1 MDIKT
6 FLDNIHEHACCPVC
20 KTTFTNPKQLPCLH
34 SFCLHCLQRIQQ
46 TSGIR
51 DTISCPECRRKF
63 GIPGNG
69 DLNAFPTNFRINSLL
84 DALPVTEC
92 NTGGI
97 KCGNCEK
104 TSGES
109 SYCFTCRSFW
119 CDDCLPLHNRIK
131 TFRDHHALA
140 LKDFKDED
148 FENILKQPTLCGK
161 KGHEKKELE
170 FFCQVCEIT
179 ICNACALLDH
189 EGHAKILLEN
199 VAEER
204 KARVNAAIE
213 SKKRRALEKM
223 TRIAKIDG
231 KCMSI
236 QEQAARVK
244 NDVQQF
250 ADRFIAAVEAQKNHI
265 FDEVEYKMRESLQL
279 LEDQRR
285 PIHCQKLGTRWRLR
299 VRTKAIMAA
308 NSYKK
313 MYGDKETCSNISIMS
328 LRIFG
333 ARLET
338 YSVLCNL
345 EQNFLFIM
353 SSSRLLSKEV
363 KMQETEIEKAE
374 MILKRSVNA
383 QIMQPHELLDKIANE
398 KFEEEDSADCD
409 IEHVMAFFFEGN
421 EKLIDDLKVQ
431 QIGCFESFLTKTS
444 PEDSS
449 AQGKGMREGTVG
461 LKAEIVVTTRN
472 SQKGQCYH
480 EYDRVTLEIRNREGC
495 VGAIKP
501 QIQDNKDGTYKI
513 SYFAKETGTC
523 QASLKVN
530 GEHVLGSPF
539 EVRIK
544 RRQFRPVF
552 SLRQRGFR
560 FHPVT
565 WGVAVND
572 KDEIAVSAHGNHR
585 VQIFASDGTHLRSFG
600 KKGNQQGEFDS
611 PAGIAFHND
620 KILVADRMNHRV
632 QLFSDHGDYL
642 NHFGEKGSRD
652 HQLQFPRGL
661 SIDSDGNIVVA
672 DRDNNLIKIFSLDG
686 RFLRSIGT
694 EGSVIFPH
702 HCIQQDNYLIVSD
715 RGDHCIKIFNREGR
729 FLYKF
734 GKQGIGD
741 GEFDEP
747 GCLAVDKAGHLLVCD
762 SSNHRVQVFKL
773 SGEFV
778 TKFGAYGRRAG
789 EFNRPVSAEVLSNG
803 KIIVTEFGNDR
814 VQIFE

>member
-20 KTTFTNPKQLPCLH
+20 MTRFTNPKQLPCLH

-92 NTGGI
+92 NTSGI

-109 SYCFTCRSFW
+109 AYCFTCCSFW

-131 TFRDHHALA
+131 TFKDHHALA
-140 LKDFKDED
+140 LKDFQDED

-189 EGHAKILLEN
+189 EGHAKILLED
-199 VAEER
+199 AAKER

-250 ADRFIAAVEAQKNHI
+250 ADSFIAAIEAQKNHI

-279 LEDQRR
+279 LGDQRR
-285 PIHCQKLGTRWRLR
+285 PIEE
-299 VRTKAIMAA
+299 
-308 NSYKK
+308 
-313 MYGDKETCSNISIMS
+313 D
-328 LRIFG
+328 
-333 ARLET
+333 
-338 YSVLCNL
+338 
-345 EQNFLFIM
+345 
-353 SSSRLLSKEV
+353 V
-363 KMQETEIEKAE
+363 KMQETEIEKTE

-383 QIMQPHELLDKIANE
+383 QIMQPHELLDKIVNE
-398 KFEEEDSADCD
+398 EVEEEDSVDCD

-431 QIGCFESFLTKTS
+431 QIGCFESFITKTS

-449 AQGKGMREGTVG
+449 AEGKGMREGTVG
-461 LKAEIVVTTRN
+461 LKAEIIVTTRN
-472 SQKGQCYH
+472 SQKGQCYQ

-495 VGAIKP
+495 VSAIKP
-501 QIQDNKDGTYKI
+501 QIQNNKDGTYKI

-523 QASLKVN
+523 EASLKVN

-539 EVRIK
+539 EVQIK

-552 SLRQRGFR
+552 SFGQRSSDSR
-560 FHPVT
+560 T

-572 KDEIAVSAHGNHR
+572 KDEIAVSEHGNHR
-585 VQIFASDGTHLRSFG
+585 VEIFACDGTHLRSFG
-600 KKGNQQGEFDS
+600 EEGNQQGEFDL

-652 HQLQFPRGL
+652 NQLQFPRGL

-672 DRDNNLIKIFSLDG
+672 DRDNKSIKIFSLDG

-694 EGSVIFPH
+694 EGSFSFPI
-702 HCIQQDNYLIVSD
+702 HCIQHDNYLIVSD
-715 RGDHCIKIFNREGR
+715 IGDHCIKVFNREGK

-734 GKQGIGD
+734 GKQGMGD
-741 GEFDEP
+741 GEFDGP
-747 GCLAVDKAGHLLVCD
+747 GCLSVDKAGHLLVCD
-762 SSNHRVQVFKL
+762 PSNHRVQVFKL

-778 TKFGAYGRRAG
+778 TQFGAYGTGIG
-789 EFNRPVSAEVLSNG
+789 EFNSPLSTAVLSDG
-803 KIIVTEFGNDR
+803 KIIVTEFSNDR